1 MPHSPQPTAFPPETA
16 RPDPV
21 RQAAVRNRLLRAM
34 APEDF
39 ARLAPHLEP
48 VAGALHQSLIRPHQP
63 VERLYFPESG
73 FVSIV
78 TGASAGR
85 VEIGLIGREGLV
97 GATPILLDS
106 DRTPSHAYVQNAGR
120 LLALDAAILRAA
132 VGQSPSLRH
141 LLLRF
146 VQVQI
151 VHLGQ
156 TAYANATYTM
166 EVRLA
171 AWLLMCHD
179 RVDGDDI
186 AITHAFLALMLG
198 VQRSGATL
206 AVQILEGRHLIRA
219 RRGQIT
225 ILDRPTLR
233 ILADGGYGAVEAE
246 YARLIG
252 TA

>member
-1 MPHSPQPTAFPPETA
+1 MPKAPPSRA
-16 RPDPV
+16 PAPDPL
-21 RQAAVRNRLLRAM
+21 RQSEMRNRLLRAM
-34 APEDF
+34 TPEDF

-48 VAGALHQSLIRPHQP
+48 VPGGLHRSLIRPHQP

-73 FVSIV
+73 FVSVV
-78 TGASAGR
+78 TEASAGR
-85 VEIGLIGREGLV
+85 VEIGIIGREGLV
-97 GATPILLDS
+97 GATPVLLDS
-106 DRTPSHAYVQNAGR
+106 DRTPDHAYVQHSGH
-120 LLALDAAILRAA
+120 LLAVDAPALRAA
-132 VGQSPSLRH
+132 VAESPSLRN
-141 LLLRF
+141 LLLRY

-156 TAYANATYTM
+156 TAYANATYVM

-179 RVDGDDI
+179 RIEGDDI

-206 AVQILEGRHLIRA
+206 AVQVLEGQHLIRA
-219 RRGQIT
+219 RRGHIV

-233 ILADGGYGAVEAE
+233 ALADGSYGITEAE

-252 TA
+252 SA